1 MLTRKKV
8 NPLLLGLAALITV
21 LNISPLLWIAL
32 SAFKTRLEIFTQVIL
47 PSHFNFNNFSAIF
60 EKDLPYLLNTL
71 IITVLATLGILIVAI
86 PASFA
91 LSAFNFKRK
100 YNLEMWILSTRMM
113 PPIAAALP
121 FFFALKLIN
130 LFDTLP
136 GLILVYIGVN
146 LPFAIWLLTSFMRQ
160 IPSET
165 IEAARVDGCTWWQ
178 VLRSI
183 AFPMSSSGTATVAVF
198 SAIFC
203 WNELLLPLFLTNGT
217 AKTFTVVLTE
227 FKGQTNTVWEQ
238 MSAGALVQIIPIV
251 VMTFFVQRYI
261 VSGLTMGAIK

>member
-1 MLTRKKV
+1 MLSRKRH
-8 NPLLLGLAALITV
+8 NPFLLVLAGVLTL
-21 LNISPLLWIAL
+21 LNISPLLWIGV
-32 SAFKTRLEIFTQVIL
+32 SAFKTRLEIFTQVIVPRAL
-47 PSHFNFNNFSAIF
+47 NLNNFSVILQNN
-60 EKDLPYLLNTL
+60 LPFLVNTL
-71 IITVLATLGILIVAI
+71 VVSVVATLGILMVSI

-91 LSAFNFKRK
+91 LSAFAFKRK
-100 YNLEMWILSTRMM
+100 RNLEMWILSTRMM

-121 FFFALKLIN
+121 FFFALKAIN
-130 LFDTLP
+130 LFDTLA

-165 IEAARVDGCTWWQ
+165 VEAARVDGCTWWQ

-183 AFPMSSSGTATVAVF
+183 AFPMASSGVATVAVF
-198 SAIFC
+198 SAIFS
-203 WNELLLPLFLTNGT
+203 WNELLLPLFLTNRG

-227 FKGQTNTVWEQ
+227 FQGQTNTVWEQ
-238 MSAGALVQIIPIV
+238 MSAGALIQIIPIV
-251 VMTFFVQRYI
+251 IMTFFVQRYI